1 MLLLRQ
7 HTATTNILSRH
18 STPFVKFIAAPTTIC
33 TTSKQLLCAIN
44 MFIQNGQFLRSLK
57 CLTSRSYS
65 STSQVLSSKPSS
77 SSSKPSKDLRLKVAS
92 NYNTRRATYNKA
104 VGQLRKQYADEVAK
118 QRLTDEK
125 AQAEKKAEETRKRL
139 ERQRSK
145 NLRSV
150 QNAMRHEEVR
160 KKRAEE
166 FVEEVEISQVK
177 REARLERFDKAR
189 RLVVQELEE
198 ESVHW
203 LSTPEEVDA
212 ALAGDDNIQKLWS
225 RSGGFVGAPLPA
237 EDADFWRYESHTWDM
252 SRTYRS
258 GREKLMEE
266 IEELAYYDSNLDP
279 KFWDDDKVQFQ
290 NELEQKAKLRALV
303 REEGRKSLL
312 LKQRQMMQDIYS
324 EKNSVGTDG
333 MPPIPSPMP
342 APSLNVLADYEAM
355 EEEGA
360 KILEKDPSKFFIF
373 DANDETGQSKGKPV
387 RLRDPVRDSSESG
400 TPYPELIGRLP
411 KADTRTE
418 REKKRQ
424 EREERMWAAAQQEAA
439 SGVDFAADDELVP
452 TNDPV
457 DYDKLGNFGD
467 EEDQAWEE
475 GLDPQG
481 DSDLF
486 DTPRDQ
492 RFNDDDVEWMIKSIE
507 KKIASLE
514 EIMRL
519 EKSNEK
525 PLPEKDEIENALGS
539 KTVKATKVDERG
551 REYSSYEVIDNTQ
564 AMSVLQ
570 TLSAEQIQAI
580 EALGSEES
588 NTAEEVK
595 SALSKVPGLSDDQV
609 QSLVEL
615 EMSLKSQAG
624 EKTD

>member
-1 MLLLRQ
+1 
-7 HTATTNILSRH
+7 
-18 STPFVKFIAAPTTIC
+18 
-33 TTSKQLLCAIN
+33 

-166 FVEEVEISQVK
+166 FVEEAEISQIK

-189 RLVVQELEE
+189 RLVVQELEA

-258 GREKLMEE
+258 GREKVMEE

-333 MPPIPSPMP
+333 MPPIPSAMP

-360 KILEKDPSKFFIF
+360 RILEKDPSKFFIF

-387 RLRDPVRDSSESG
+387 RLRDPIRDSSESG

-481 DSDLF
+481 DADLF

-570 TLSAEQIQAI
+570 TLSAEQMQAI
-580 EALGSEES
+580 EALGSEKS
-588 NTAEEVK
+588 NTAKEVK

-624 EKTD
+624 EKRD